1 MIEARRFA
9 QYALLA
15 AALAVS
21 GVACKKTRP
30 VELTPDEELK
40 DLPKESALE
49 ILRKLLPSSE
59 YVTCTNPKE
68 SYKPTDLK
76 EWSVGPDVLRV
87 VPVKEKYPTFVLN
100 YSDLTATRLDKQ
112 GRYFTAKVFS
122 KMQPDPNKEYLAF
135 QWKTQEPAEQV
146 VKMFESI
153 RLKKK

>member
-1 MIEARRFA
+1 MRFA
-9 QYALLA
+9 GLA
-15 AALAVS
+15 AISLVLLLS
-21 GVACKKTRP
+21 ACKRATP
-30 VELTPDEELK
+30 VEVPPDPELADVPVEK
-40 DLPKESALE
+40 ALE

-59 YVTCTNPKE
+59 YCWCTNPKE